1 LILDA
6 PYHRDMARSQN
17 TPVTREINVVKAL
30 IIAVRP
36 KQWAKNFIIYLAF
49 FFTIN
54 EQWELANLVLALP
67 LFAKVTAAFV
77 IFSAL
82 TGAVYLINDIFD
94 QERDHLHPRKRFRPI
109 ASGQLPL
116 SVAWIAAVVL
126 IVAGLILAFILQ
138 PGYGVIS
145 LAYVVS
151 LVAYSMYLKH
161 IVLVDVFTIS
171 GGFVL
176 RAAAGA
182 VVIGVPISPWL
193 FICTG
198 LSALLLALA
207 KRRGELS
214 QAGENA
220 ASQRQSLQA
229 YTVPYLD
236 QLIAVVATSSV
247 MAYTLYTFTAE
258 NLPANHAMMITIPFV
273 VYAMFRYLF
282 LVHSTGEGENP
293 EDFILGDVPLAVAI
307 VLWLVST
314 GLVLGFFRG

>member
-1 LILDA
+1 MILDA
-6 PYHRDMARSQN
+6 PYYREMDCAQN
-17 TPVTREINVVKAL
+17 TPDTREVNVVKAL

-36 KQWAKNFIIYLAF
+36 KQWTKNLVIYLAF

-54 EQWELANLVLALP
+54 EQWELSNVVSALP
-67 LFAKVTAAFV
+67 LLGKVTAAFV

-94 QERDHLHPRKRFRPI
+94 RERDYVHPRKRFRPI
-109 ASGQLPL
+109 ASGQLPV
-116 SVAWIAAVVL
+116 SIAWIAAVVL
-126 IVAGLILAFILQ
+126 IIAGLALAFVLQ

-161 IVLVDVFTIS
+161 MVLIDVFTIS

-182 VVIGVPISPWL
+182 VIMGVPISPWL

-198 LSALLLALA
+198 LAALLLALA
-207 KRRGELS
+207 KRRAELS

-220 ASQRQSLQA
+220 ANQRQSLQA

-236 QLIAVVATSSV
+236 QLIAVVATASV
-247 MAYTLYTFTAE
+247 VVYSLYTFTAE
-258 NLPANHAMMITIPFV
+258 NLPSNHAMMLTIPFV
-273 VYAMFRYLF
+273 VYALFRYLY

-293 EDFILGDVPLAVAI
+293 EDFILGDVPLAIAI
-307 VLWLVST
+307 LLWLVSA
-314 GLVLGFFRG
+314 GLVLGLFRG